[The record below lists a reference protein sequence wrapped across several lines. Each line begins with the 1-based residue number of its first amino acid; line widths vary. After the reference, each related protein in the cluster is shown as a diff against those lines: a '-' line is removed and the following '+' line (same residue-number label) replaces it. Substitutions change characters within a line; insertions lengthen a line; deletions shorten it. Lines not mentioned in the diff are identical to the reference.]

1 MSSLYSTMDVILFIV
16 LLTEAPSLWN
26 SLVSVSVF
34 QNWASSIKK
43 AQELYASAKQATT
56 ASSHSILALSRQP
69 SSYCEDEAPEDN
81 DVDSLSVTSLGL
93 FPLKS
98 PKGSSRGSSLNHSHR
113 YFWALFYLCWLRLPF
128 PVIAW
133 SDSYSNIAEVPQF
146 FSFTNISLVRTGNIL
161 WSKKGTVSHIVDL
174 FGCRT
179 ITL

>member
-1 MSSLYSTMDVILFIV
+1 MDVILFIV

-113 YFWALFYLCWLRLPF
+113 YFWSLFCLCWLRLPF
-128 PVIAW
+128 PVFVW
-133 SDSYSNIAEVPQF
+133 SVNSYISSIAELPQF
-146 FSFTNISLVRTGNIL
+146 FSFTNISFVRTGNIL
-161 WSKKGTVSHIVDL
+161 WPKKGTVSCIVNF

>member
-1 MSSLYSTMDVILFIV
+1 MLLIAAQSFWEHQVITLVLAFIY
-16 LLTEAPSLWN
+16 
-26 SLVSVSVF
+26 VF

-113 YFWALFYLCWLRLPF
+113 YFDLYFVSVVRPL
-128 PVIAW
+128 PVIFC
-133 SDSYSNIAEVPQF
+133 SITCVSSSNCAIVF
-146 FSFTNISLVRTGNIL
+146 FLFHRNFFVTTRNIL
-161 WSKKGTVSHIVDL
+161 WPK
-174 FGCRT
+174 
-179 ITL
+179 